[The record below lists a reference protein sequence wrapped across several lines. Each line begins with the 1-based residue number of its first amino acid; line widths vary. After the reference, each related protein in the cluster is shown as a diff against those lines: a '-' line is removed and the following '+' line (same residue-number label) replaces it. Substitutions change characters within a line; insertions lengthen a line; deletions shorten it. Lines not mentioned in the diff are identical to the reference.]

1 MRCPKGPSTPLSADA
16 GGMRDLQ
23 VTKRAAEPREAAPRA
38 AKTWPLLLVVR
49 GGVAVQSRKM
59 VVEEPNGA
67 PPGGLVQP
75 ERPVYVRPAAAIA
88 GMDPQEALRQADAHL
103 KNALELVGR
112 PVGKEELMYMWDNQI
127 TALDNFL
134 ADTEAVVDAKVK
146 EARAQLRDA
155 KKKLTDAVVAFEAQ
169 QAGEDVGKEE
179 LAKDEQILSY
189 VEMAGD
195 MVQLAKEALAEKV
208 ADVKDLVKWEEPL
221 AVINGYLADSEAY
234 QEASKDLRRARS
246 MVRLA
251 RKDLKNRI
259 DDVFTQ
265 WRKADLS
272 GGRDDEDD
280 V

>member
-1 MRCPKGPSTPLSADA
+1 
-16 GGMRDLQ
+16 
-23 VTKRAAEPREAAPRA
+23 
-38 AKTWPLLLVVR
+38 
-49 GGVAVQSRKM
+49 
-59 VVEEPNGA
+59 
-67 PPGGLVQP
+67 
-75 ERPVYVRPAAAIA
+75 
-88 GMDPQEALRQADAHL
+88 MDPQEALRQAEAHL
-103 KNALELVGR
+103 KNALELIGR

-146 EARAQLRDA
+146 DVRAQLRDA
-155 KKKLTDAVVAFEAQ
+155 KRKLTDAVVAFEAQ
-169 QAGEDVGKEE
+169 SAGEEAPKGDPDQE
-179 LAKDEQILSY
+179 EQILSFT
-189 VEMAGD
+189 EMAGD

-221 AVINGYLADSEAY
+221 AVINGYLADSEVY

-259 DDVFTQ
+259 EDVFTQ
-265 WRKADLS
+265 WRKADLA

-280 V
+280 A